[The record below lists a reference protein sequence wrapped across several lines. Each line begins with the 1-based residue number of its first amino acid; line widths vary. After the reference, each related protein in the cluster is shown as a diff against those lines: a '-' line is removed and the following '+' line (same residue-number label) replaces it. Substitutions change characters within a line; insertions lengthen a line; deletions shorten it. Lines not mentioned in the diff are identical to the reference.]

1 MRKSL
6 PILAILAAAAL
17 SSCSSAGFYA
27 QAIGGQLEILRKAK
41 SIPRVVADT
50 KTSAQVRNR
59 LLLVQ
64 DIREFA
70 RADLG
75 LETKGQYDRYTD
87 LGRPYVVWVVF
98 ATPEFS
104 TQAHEWWYPI
114 IGKLKYRGFFKQRLA
129 EREARR
135 VEAEGM
141 DVFMQGVEA
150 YSTLGVF
157 HDPVLNTFIARTDAQ
172 LAELLFHELT
182 HQRLYLSG
190 DTDFNEAFATAIG
203 QEGAR
208 RWLRARGR
216 LKDLRDY
223 DRKCVLQREFIAELL
238 QTRAEL
244 KRIYGDLETVDAE
257 AAARKQA
264 AKPKVMREREADRL
278 RQAKAATLVRLRQ
291 RIDAMNRRYG
301 GKLNVAAW
309 FKIPVNNA
317 RLNSVSTYYDLVP
330 GFEAM
335 IHANGGDL
343 DKVFDQVDAMGD
355 LNKTERRKLLLPD
368 STASHR
374 R

>member
-6 PILAILAAAAL
+6 PALAILAAAAL
-17 SSCSSAGFYA
+17 SSCSTAGFYT
-27 QAIGGQLEILRKAK
+27 QAIGGQLEILRKARP
-41 SIPRVVADT
+41 IPRVVADPKAPAT
-50 KTSAQVRNR
+50 VKTR

-70 RADLG
+70 RTDLG

-114 IGKLKYRGFFKQRLA
+114 IGKLKYRGFFKEKLA
-129 EREARR
+129 EREAKR
-135 VEAEGM
+135 VKAEGM

-216 LKDLRDY
+216 LKELRDY
-223 DRKCVLQREFIAELL
+223 ERKCALQREFIAELL

-244 KRIYGDLETVDAE
+244 RRIFGDPETGETEGASK
-257 AAARKQA
+257 KQVV
-264 AKPKVMREREADRL
+264 KPKVMQERETDRL
-278 RQAKAATLVRLRQ
+278 RQAKAAAFVRLRH

-301 GKLNVAAW
+301 GKLNVDAW

-317 RLNSVSTYYDLVP
+317 RLNSISTYYDLVP

-343 DKVFDQVDAMGD
+343 DKVFDQVDAMRD
-355 LNKTERRKLLLPD
+355 LSKDERRKLLLPD
-368 STASHR
+368 STASHHR
-374 R
+374 